1 MQRGEIKKSLGN
13 IYSQDVPTGRPG
25 TSLYDVLQSFWKYS
39 IWNYRPLLGLNHQ
52 RWCIT
57 TTSGIYWWLICH
69 VRDEKLPRTSLW
81 DVLQHIWQTFKQID
95 VYISPIHIE
104 LYTIQAVMC
113 HPGHISKNKNTR
125 QVLKKSKG
133 RPYETSCNIFC
144 NSFKQNYVYKSPKHI
159 ELFTIQPSMCHTG
172 HISRNKRNHWV
183 LRMFPRTPLWD
194 VLEQILWQFKINW
207 RQHISQKH

>member
-1 MQRGEIKKSLGN
+1 MMMHYHNLW
-13 IYSQDVPTGRPG
+13 Y
-25 TSLYDVLQSFWKYS
+25 
-39 IWNYRPLLGLNHQ
+39 LLLTYLS
-52 RWCIT
+52 RKRLL
-57 TTSGIYWWLICH
+57 SP
-69 VRDEKLPRTSLW
+69 EKLPRTSLW
-81 DVLQHIWQTFKQID
+81 DVLQHIWQNFKQID

-113 HPGHISKNKNTR
+113 HPGHISQNKNTR

-183 LRMFPRTPLWD
+183 LRKFPRTPLWD

>member
-1 MQRGEIKKSLGN
+1 MCHPGHNRSDRQVLKKSQGCPYEMSSN
-13 IYSQDVPTGRPG
+13 IFCKS
-25 TSLYDVLQSFWKYS
+25 
-39 IWNYRPLLGLNHQ
+39 
-52 RWCIT
+52 C
-57 TTSGIYWWLICH
+57 
-69 VRDEKLPRTSLW
+69 
-81 DVLQHIWQTFKQID
+81 KQIKA
-95 VYISPIHIE
+95 YISPKNIE

-113 HPGHISKNKNTR
+113 HPGHILRNKNDR

-183 LRMFPRTPLWD
+183 LRKFPRTPLWD